1 VKKNVLIIGYGS
13 IGKRHAK
20 ILKKFKDVAKIYIF
34 TKQKCKSFNK
44 ISNINEIKKISPDY
58 IIISSRTSEHFMH
71 LSFIEKNFKNRLI
84 LVEKPLFDTS
94 KNLKIKNNKVFVGYN
109 LRYHPIIN
117 FIKNFIKNKKIFS
130 ININCQSYLPNWR
143 KNINYTKS
151 NSARKTHGGGVLLE
165 LSHEIDYLQLIF
177 KRVTKLHNSLVK
189 KISDL
194 KIDTE
199 DYVLI
204 AGKTAM
210 ANFYMSLNFFSLQS
224 QRRIMVSGNMFN
236 LEADLL
242 KNTVKIFE
250 KGKIKNKKFKV
261 DKNYTYMKQHRCLLD
276 GNLTQACKYNEGV
289 KLMSLINKI
298 KNFKLNAK
306 K

>member
-1 VKKNVLIIGYGS
+1 MFFHVSNPDFGRVL
-13 IGKRHAK
+13 
-20 ILKKFKDVAKIYIF
+20 KFWKCQTCWSKQTPSR
-34 TKQKCKSFNK
+34 TKQKCQEF
-44 ISNINEIKKISPDY
+44 
-58 IIISSRTSEHFMH
+58 F
-71 LSFIEKNFKNRLI
+71 LRLG
-84 LVEKPLFDTS
+84 E
-94 KNLKIKNNKVFVGYN
+94 
-109 LRYHPIIN
+109 
-117 FIKNFIKNKKIFS
+117 
-130 ININCQSYLPNWR
+130 
-143 KNINYTKS
+143 
-151 NSARKTHGGGVLLE
+151 
-165 LSHEIDYLQLIF
+165 
-177 KRVTKLHNSLVK
+177 TKLHGQKLSDFAYLSSK
-189 KISDL
+189 KKFCVDFEVHVFGISDL